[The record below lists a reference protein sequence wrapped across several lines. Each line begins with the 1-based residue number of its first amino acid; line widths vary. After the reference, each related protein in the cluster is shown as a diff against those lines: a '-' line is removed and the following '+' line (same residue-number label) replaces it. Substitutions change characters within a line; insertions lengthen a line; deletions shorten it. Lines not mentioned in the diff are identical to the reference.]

1 MDIQIK
7 NLKKY
12 YGENQV
18 LDIESLA
25 IKKQRITGII
35 GPNGCGKTT
44 LLNIIAGLDKE
55 YLGNINYNNKKIN
68 KEIVSNMTIVFQK
81 PYLFRRSVYD
91 NIEYPLKIRGIDRQK
106 SKPLVEDIMKRLEI
120 EDLRDKKAHRLS
132 GGESQKV
139 ALGRA
144 LVFNPKL
151 LLLDEPT
158 SNIDPEYIVTMES
171 EIKKFNRENKGTVI
185 IVTHNIEQSKRLCDN
200 IIGME
205 NGRVVY

>member
-12 YGENQV
+12 YDENQV

-185 IVTHNIEQSKRLCDN
+185 IVTHNIEQSKRLCDH

>member
-185 IVTHNIEQSKRLCDN
+185 IVTHNIEQSKRLCDH